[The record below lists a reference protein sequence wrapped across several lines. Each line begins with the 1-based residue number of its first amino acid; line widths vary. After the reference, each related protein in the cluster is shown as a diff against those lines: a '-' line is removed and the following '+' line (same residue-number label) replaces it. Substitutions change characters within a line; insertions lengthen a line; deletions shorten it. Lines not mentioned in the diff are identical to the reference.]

1 MKKLLVLI
9 AFAAISFTANSQEE
23 INWLSFEKAIEL
35 NKENPK
41 PILIDVYTDWCGYCK
56 KMDKETYAN
65 ATIADYINK
74 NFYAIK
80 LDGEGK
86 EDITYKGHT
95 FKYRKQGKSGFH
107 ELSAALLEGQL
118 SYPSTI
124 FMTEK
129 EQMLQKIPGY
139 LSLERFEKILAY
151 FNTEAY
157 KDQEWAD
164 FEKDFKSNL
173 KR

>member
-1 MKKLLVLI
+1 MKKTFLLLLI
-9 AFAAISFTANSQEE
+9 IFASFSTNAQDE
-23 INWLSFEKAIEL
+23 IKWLSFEKAIAL

-65 ATIADYINK
+65 KVIIDYINK

-86 EDITYKGHT
+86 EDIEYKGYT
-95 FKYRKQGKSGFH
+95 FKYKKEGRSEYH

-118 SYPSTI
+118 SYPSTV
-124 FMTEK
+124 FMSDK
-129 EQMLQKIPGY
+129 EEMLQKVPGY
-139 LSLERFEKILAY
+139 LSAERFEKILAF
-151 FNTEAY
+151 FNTKAY
-157 KDQEWAD
+157 KDQEWVN
-164 FEKDFKSNL
+164 FEKDFKSNI
-173 KR
+173 KP